1 MKRMYR
7 SIAVTVLAALMA
19 LPMVVRAEDTRKKI
33 TKIYVEGLSSQ
44 QDVKL
49 YVGEKPS
56 DVLERYGK
64 YTFKAELPSGGSAD
78 VKLRSAKFYTDEN
91 MQNESQEKIVWPF
104 KKSAN
109 GLEYEASKTNFYVG
123 FELVL
128 KDEELYKTYQ
138 FDNPQLFFGQDKRQS
153 LQSKLTSRDEQ
164 NTLIYRA
171 FFPFKC
177 DVYRKVKFANYD
189 ITNNPVKFGQRGE
202 AVDKPEMD
210 LELKLSTNQTV
221 DSLLRKKGDN
231 TRENAQVE
239 YQYDSNVYKKLAFWH
254 SAGQGYIEPV
264 NLDKVNVTTYGLN
277 LNSKENDLWILAR
290 CTKLDEKVPFM
301 KAQDVTLDLD
311 KKITTDKLIKKA
323 ITILTKDAYVKIGVD
338 ELELKKVKAY
348 VTYPNQGKR
357 EFNVSDID
365 KVKEDGI
372 EMTYEYKDGDGPNQ
386 LVLESSAKLF
396 VKKPQPQPPIPAP
409 QPPVP
414 APQPPV
420 PAPQPK
426 QQEKTGNAYFDLGRY
441 NLPTCPDSKNNQCAE
456 AGSGAKK
463 DDVPNTAAAAIN

>member
-64 YTFKAELPSGGSAD
+64 YTFKAELPDSSEKP
-78 VKLRSAKFYTDEN
+78 VVELRSVKFYTDAS
-91 MQNESQEKIVWPF
+91 MINESQEEAVWPF

-109 GLEYEASKTNFYVG
+109 GLEYDAGKQNFRVG

-128 KDEELYKTYQ
+128 ANKDLYENYQ
-138 FDNPQLFFGQDKRQS
+138 FDNPKLFFGQNAVDGLES
-153 LQSKLTSRDEQ
+153 TLTSRDGQ
-164 NTLIYRA
+164 NKLIDRA

-177 DVYRKVKFANYD
+177 DVYRKVKFENFALGN
-189 ITNNPVKFGQRGE
+189 TKPVTFALVGAADGTFK
-202 AVDKPEMD
+202 DEME
-210 LELKLSTNQTV
+210 LEVKLSNDQTV
-221 DSLLRKKGDN
+221 DSLLRKKGDT
-231 TRENAQVE
+231 TRVTAKVE
-239 YQYDSNVYKKLAFWH
+239 YKYESNLYKKPTFWH
-254 SAGQGYIEPV
+254 SAGHGNLEPV
-264 NLDKVNVTTYGLN
+264 NTAKVNVMTYGL
-277 LNSKENDLWILAR
+277 LNPNPKENVLLILAR
-290 CTKLDEKVPFM
+290 CAKLNENMPLI
-301 KAQDVTLDLD
+301 KAQNVTLDYGE
-311 KKITTDKLIKKA
+311 KITAEKLIKKA
-323 ITILTKDAYVKIGVD
+323 ITLLTKDFNGEISKD
-338 ELELKKVKAY
+338 ESELTNVKAY
-348 VTYPNQGKR
+348 VTIPGEVEH
-357 EFNVSDID
+357 EFAPSDID

-372 EMTYEYKDGDGPNQ
+372 DITYRYKAA
-386 LVLESSAKLF
+386 ESTAKLF
-396 VKKPQPQPPIPAP
+396 VKKPQPK
-409 QPPVP
+409 PPVP

-441 NLPTCPDSKNNQCAE
+441 NLPTCPDSKNNQCAK